1 MKQDAFKHSFTLKYD
16 KGAKNVC
23 LTCLTLTDFFGT
35 VYKREGVLMESV
47 KKEVSSKLEIQ
58 YTESG
63 PHNAGTPQNAGF

>member
-1 MKQDAFKHSFTLKYD
+1 
-16 KGAKNVC
+16 
-23 LTCLTLTDFFGT
+23 
-35 VYKREGVLMESV
+35 MESV